1 MDLVAIRDGIL
12 LLREQGNCS
21 SSKAVINHGLDTG
34 VDKPSLDFYA
44 EYERVGEEYQR
55 RQL

>member
-1 MDLVAIRDGIL
+1 MLLV
-12 LLREQGNCS
+12 REKDNRS
-21 SSKAVINHGLDTG
+21 WSEPIINHGLDTG